1 MSEKFMQDVK
11 AFVETKRRLLKD
23 KSILAYEETIS
34 LRKMDPTG
42 IYELVAS
49 KPFLTQ
55 KELLILEMLSLPEVY
70 ETFSKY
76 EVYA

>member
-11 AFVETKRRLLKD
+11 SFVETKQQLLKD
-23 KSILAYEETIS
+23 KSKLTYEESIS